1 MIKTKKT
8 ILILGSG
15 YIGSSIIDTFYNS
28 CNIVVIDHGKNFQKL
43 KRKFPKV
50 NFVVGDCTN
59 KVILEKFTKQ
69 SDFVFYTLNTG
80 GVMDCILEPE
90 KFKKINVNDFKI
102 ILNIL
107 CKQDIT
113 FILLSSSFVYPDIL
127 YVDEETLP
135 QPKTYYGKL
144 RLEQEKLL
152 KKSNLNYIIL
162 RLSNIYGFGPIF
174 NIGNLGIIEKFINL
188 IFSKNPITLD
198 GNGLQKLDCVYIN
211 DLKNVF
217 KLLLSK
223 TLSSNVFNVSSENN
237 YSVLQISKM
246 LEMYARKN
254 FQLSPKFITSNN
266 SLQLPNSPLMSSKKI
281 KNSLSWVPKQQ
292 NLEQKIEEM
301 MNEYSKHKGQI

>member
-1 MIKTKKT
+1 MIKTKKS

-50 NFVVGDCTN
+50 DFIVGDCTD
-59 KVILEKFTKQ
+59 KVILGKFAKQ

-107 CKQDIT
+107 CKHDIT
-113 FILLSSSFVYPDIL
+113 FILLSSSFVYPDIS
-127 YVDEETLP
+127 YVNEKTLP
-135 QPKTYYGKL
+135 QPKTYYGEL

-174 NIGNLGIIEKFINL
+174 NIGNLGIIEKFIDL
-188 IFSKNPITLD
+188 IFSKNPITLH
-198 GNGLQKLDCVYIN
+198 GNGLQKLDC
-211 DLKNVF
+211 
-217 KLLLSK
+217 
-223 TLSSNVFNVSSENN
+223 
-237 YSVLQISKM
+237 
-246 LEMYARKN
+246 
-254 FQLSPKFITSNN
+254 
-266 SLQLPNSPLMSSKKI
+266 
-281 KNSLSWVPKQQ
+281 
-292 NLEQKIEEM
+292 
-301 MNEYSKHKGQI
+301 